1 MAGADHRTLGNTLDE
16 RSLPDQPGQIS
27 DEILH
32 ALHRSW
38 FFDRDTIS
46 VTEEHG
52 KVRLSGSVNSPHD
65 RRRAAIAAWSHPGV
79 VDVIN
84 DITVV

>member
-1 MAGADHRTLGNTLDE
+1 MDE
-16 RSLPDQPGQIS
+16 RLLPDQPGQIS
-27 DEILH
+27 DEIMH

-38 FFDRDTIS
+38 FFDHDTIA

-52 KVRLSGSVNSPHD
+52 KVRLSGTVNSPHD

>member
-1 MAGADHRTLGNTLDE
+1 MVDDAEPE
-16 RSLPDQPGQIS
+16 RSEIS
-27 DEILH
+27 DEIMH

-38 FFDRDTIS
+38 FFDHNTID
-46 VTEEHG
+46 VTDSKG
-52 KVRLSGSVNSPHD
+52 KVRLTGTVTSKHD

-84 DITVV
+84 DIVVV

>member
-1 MAGADHRTLGNTLDE
+1 MDE
-16 RSLPDQPGQIS
+16 SSVPDAPTQIS
-27 DEILH
+27 DEIMH

-38 FFDRDTIS
+38 FFDHDTIS
-46 VTEEHG
+46 VAEEHG
-52 KVRLSGSVNSPHD
+52 KVRLSGTVNSQHD